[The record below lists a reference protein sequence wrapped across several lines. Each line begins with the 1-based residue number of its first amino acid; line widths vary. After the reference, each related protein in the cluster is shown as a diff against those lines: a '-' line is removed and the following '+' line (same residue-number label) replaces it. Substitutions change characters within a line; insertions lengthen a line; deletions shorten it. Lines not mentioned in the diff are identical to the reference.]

1 MLFVHELGEPQGE
14 ETTNTITF
22 QGVKF
27 NCKVPMR
34 DEAFCPNVSPSM
46 ERMVSFL
53 REVEEQ
59 NRVKGLIRGGL
70 IIQADDQFIN

>member
-1 MLFVHELGEPQGE
+1 MLFVHELGENQGKE
-14 ETTNTITF
+14 ATNTITF

-27 NCKVPMR
+27 NSKVSVR
-34 DEAFCPNVSPSM
+34 NEAFCLNIPPSM

-59 NRVKGLIRGGL
+59 NRMKGLIRGGL